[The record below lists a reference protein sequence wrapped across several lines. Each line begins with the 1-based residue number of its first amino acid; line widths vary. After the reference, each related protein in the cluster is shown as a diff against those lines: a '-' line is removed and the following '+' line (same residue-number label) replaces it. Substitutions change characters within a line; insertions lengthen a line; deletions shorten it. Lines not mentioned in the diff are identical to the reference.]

1 MTAVN
6 HVRKIDHVNIRT
18 DQVDESADFYQR
30 LLGLVRT
37 VPPGM
42 PPGMQV
48 VWLCD
53 SAGLPVIHLVEPMP
67 GDQQFPAGDTGR
79 LHHVAFDCH
88 GHDAITRTLADMG
101 LPHEVNVV
109 ESIGLRQIFAIDP
122 NGVRVELNFTGD

>member
-18 DQVDESADFYQR
+18 DQMEESAAFYQR
-30 LLGLVRT
+30 LLGLHRT
-37 VPPGM
+37 VPPGLT
-42 PPGMQV
+42 GIEV

-53 SAGLPVIHLVEPMP
+53 SGGFPVIHLTEPLP
-67 GDQQFPAGDTGR
+67 GEKRFPPGDTGR

-88 GHDAITRTLADMG
+88 GHDAIKQTLADMG
-101 LPHEVNVV
+101 VPYEINVV
-109 ESIGLRQIFAIDP
+109 ASIGLRQIFAIDP